1 MSNIAEGFEN
11 SSLITHHSGEVE
23 PMVLA
28 EVKREVERSKKRLEE
43 LRVSL

>member
-1 MSNIAEGFEN
+1 MERCSKVHVQEWIAVWRK
-11 SSLITHHSGEVE
+11 VE
-23 PMVLA
+23 PLVLA